1 MKVHMEESIRLIRL
15 NLEILGP
22 NPPLQ
27 NNQQSNPQYPSFVG
41 LPISPESRS
50 SF

>member
-27 NNQQSNPQYPSFVG
+27 NNQQSNPQYPSFV
-41 LPISPESRS
+41 PISPESRS